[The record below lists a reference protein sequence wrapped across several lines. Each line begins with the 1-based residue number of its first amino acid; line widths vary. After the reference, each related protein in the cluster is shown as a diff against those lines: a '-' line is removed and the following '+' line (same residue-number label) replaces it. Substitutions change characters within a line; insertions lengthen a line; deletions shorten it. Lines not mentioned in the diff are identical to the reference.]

1 MELLNMFSNLAPI
14 SNNGY
19 RQQLY
24 TDPGILQG
32 IEFLQNENKVK
43 KEVEQ
48 NLDLNLISDLHG
60 TESTIVHSADSF
72 KEGMDTQETQEKKYD
87 ALKTQ
92 YNYVLS
98 TYNKAINEFQ
108 INYDGNVAPSPSSDA
123 AKLERAEKFKTLN
136 KLSQDLNNIAS
147 QLVNSV
153 KENTTADFRSYSNMQ
168 YEIDKI
174 QNRIVKVYTEMQEN
188 KRKHPYDI
196 TTSLAKEEETA
207 LLTKQRYYVYIIWF
221 IILAIVLYVTIT
233 NLVDTES
240 SFTVLLVSLVLL
252 ALLFLYLI
260 YSSWN
265 VEWYDFK
272 YKLKNLNL
280 SLPDI
285 PKIDFNPLLS
295 IKYTS

>member
-72 KEGMDTQETQEKKYD
+72 KEGMETQETKYNN
-87 ALKTQ
+87 LKDQ
-92 YNYVLS
+92 YNLVLS
-98 TYNKAINEFQ
+98 AYNQVIKDFQ
-108 INYDGNVAPSPSSDA
+108 TNYDGSVATTPSSDV
-123 AKLERAEKFKTLN
+123 AKVEREAKFKKLKELSAQLN
-136 KLSQDLNNIAS
+136 AIAS

-153 KENTTADFRSYSNMQ
+153 KDNTSADFKAYSNMQ
-168 YEIDKI
+168 YEIDNVQQKI
-174 QNRIVKVYTEMQEN
+174 VRIYKEMQEN
-188 KRKHPYDI
+188 KRKNPYDI

-240 SFTVLLVSLVLL
+240 SFTVLLVSLILL
-252 ALLFLYLI
+252 IGLFIFFI
-260 YSSWN
+260 YGKWG

-272 YKLKNLNL
+272 YKLKNL

-285 PKIDFNPLLS
+285 PKINFNPLVS